1 MAKCDAG
8 SSGFPKLFADRAP
21 MKSQLSSD
29 LAQSPALDVQVGRT
43 LNVHGA
49 TVTIP
54 SLIT

>member
-1 MAKCDAG
+1 MNADAG
-8 SSGFPKLFADRAP
+8 TLGLFADRAP
-21 MKSQLSSD
+21 IKSQLSSD